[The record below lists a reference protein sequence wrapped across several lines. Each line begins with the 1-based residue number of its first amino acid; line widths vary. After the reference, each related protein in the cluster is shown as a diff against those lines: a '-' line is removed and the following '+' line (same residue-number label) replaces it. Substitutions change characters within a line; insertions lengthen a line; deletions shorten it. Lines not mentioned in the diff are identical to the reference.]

1 MIVYRCT
8 PLPDAVL
15 VYANPAA
22 LQLFGEQTLPPPEVQ
37 RRHAMLRS
45 IWREQGELLA
55 VAEEAEREGAVHN
68 RVVTVQNSRGEGR
81 QLRVMAVAHRDLNGA
96 VDYVDVVGED
106 VTESMQ
112 LQRNMMQAEKLAALG
127 RLNAAVAHEMN
138 QPLNAA
144 RNYCQ
149 DIAINLRDGVA
160 MSQQE
165 MIFNLRH
172 AMEQIDRLAEIIR
185 NMRVFIRQDA
195 SQLLQRV
202 AVTSLL
208 QYPVSLMAAQLRA
221 HDVVLDC
228 VPPDSALHVY
238 GSELRL
244 QQVLINLLVN
254 ARDALAE
261 VTGEKRITLAAA
273 ADAAGTNAVITV
285 RDTGCGIPAAHID
298 RVFEPFFTTKGAEK
312 GTGLGLAVS
321 YEIIKQHHGTIT
333 IQSAAGRG
341 TEFVITLP
349 LAKPGRQA

>member
-1 MIVYRCT
+1 
-8 PLPDAVL
+8 
-15 VYANPAA
+15 
-22 LQLFGEQTLPPPEVQ
+22 
-37 RRHAMLRS
+37 
-45 IWREQGELLA
+45 
-55 VAEEAEREGAVHN
+55 
-68 RVVTVQNSRGEGR
+68 
-81 QLRVMAVAHRDLNGA
+81 
-96 VDYVDVVGED
+96 
-106 VTESMQ
+106 
-112 LQRNMMQAEKLAALG
+112 
-127 RLNAAVAHEMN
+127 
-138 QPLNAA
+138 
-144 RNYCQ
+144 
-149 DIAINLRDGVA
+149 
-160 MSQQE
+160 
-165 MIFNLRH
+165 
-172 AMEQIDRLAEIIR
+172 
-185 NMRVFIRQDA
+185 
-195 SQLLQRV
+195 
-202 AVTSLL
+202 
-208 QYPVSLMAAQLRA
+208 
-221 HDVVLDC
+221 
-228 VPPDSALHVY
+228 LHVY